1 VAVNLPPLGT
11 LEPIRGIRIGT
22 ACAGIKQTKRDDMV
36 VLLLDAGARV
46 SGVFTQSAFK
56 AAPVRIC
63 ERHLAAGNARALVI
77 NSGNAN
83 AATGSAGMDD
93 ALQSCNWVA
102 EGLGLEAEEVLPFS
116 TGVIGQRLPLGK
128 IGEGIAAAC
137 RQMSDRWDSA
147 ALAIM
152 TTDTGPKA
160 LSHTV
165 NLGGVPVTITG
176 IAKGA
181 GMIRPDMATM
191 LAYIGTDAA
200 ISRDCLDVLVKE
212 AADASFNRI
221 TVDGDTSTNDSF
233 VVIATGAAGNALIDA
248 ESDAGYA
255 PLRDGITAVAR
266 ELAQRIIRDG
276 EGATKFITVTVR
288 GGRDAAEC
296 LQVAYTVAQSPL
308 IKTAMF
314 ASDPNWGRFCMAI
327 GRAGIA
333 GLDADNVALYLDDVC
348 VARGGMIAP
357 EYTEQAGAR
366 VMAQAEFT
374 VSIDLGRGAA
384 VETVWTCDFSYE
396 YVRINAEYRT

>member
-1 VAVNLPPLGT
+1 VAVNLPPLDT
-11 LEPIRGIRIGT
+11 LEPIAGIRIGT

-36 VLLLDAGARV
+36 VMSFDAGAQV
-46 SGVFTQSAFK
+46 SGVFTRSAFK

-63 ERHLAAGNARALVI
+63 ERHLEAGAPRAIVI

-83 AATGSAGMDD
+83 AATGSAGMED
-93 ALQSCNWVA
+93 ALQSCRWVA
-102 EGLGLEAEEVLPFS
+102 DVLGVRAEEVLPFS

-137 RQMSDRWDSA
+137 RAMGGVWNGA

-160 LSHTV
+160 LSRTV
-165 NLGGVPVTITG
+165 DLGDVRVTITG

-200 ISRDCLDVLVKE
+200 VSRACLDGLVKH

-233 VVIATGAAGNALIDA
+233 VVIATGTAGNACIDSEKHPA
-248 ESDAGYA
+248 YA
-255 PLRDGITAVAR
+255 PLCEGITAVAR

-327 GRAGIA
+327 GRAGIV
-333 GLDADNVALYLDDVC
+333 GLDADRVALYLDDVC

-357 EYTEQAGAR
+357 EYTEQSGAR
-366 VMAQAEFT
+366 VMAQDEFT
-374 VSIDLGRGAA
+374 VCIDLGRGVAE
-384 VETVWTCDFSYE
+384 ETVWTCDFSYE